1 MANRHT
7 ANRVFRKT
15 FGKFEERIKIP
26 HLIEMQTRSFD
37 EFLQRYTAPEG
48 RKRHGLEAELQS
60 IFPLIS
66 HNRAVRM
73 DYKGYR
79 IDDPPFS
86 VEECQ
91 VRDMTYGAPLWLNL
105 RLEIYDRDHT
115 QARAKVVEVREQD
128 VYLGDMP
135 LMTEGGAFII
145 NGTDRVVV
153 SQLHRSPGVIF
164 EHDKGK
170 SHSSG
175 KQLFSTRVIPAR
187 GSWLDMEFDIKDCI
201 FTRIDRHRKFPVTVL
216 LYAMKMS
223 TEEII
228 AAFYDPLRIE
238 YSPRKDSYFLS
249 NSPNSLLDQILT
261 FDVVHKGKA
270 IIESGR
276 RITKGHINKLASL
289 RISKLPVPTEWLN
302 EQRFYKTLDKGD
314 GFAYAQC
321 NDLASEEVRAEL
333 IANKINKFQVLFT
346 NNLDRGPYISQTLTI
361 SPVDSEIAALVEL
374 YRIMR
379 PGEPPTTDF
388 MNELFRNLFFN
399 IDRYDLSA
407 VGRMKFNKRL
417 GLDSEGNTLSR
428 DDIIAVLRTLIKI
441 RDGSEKVDDIDHL
454 KNRRVRSVGE
464 IFRDPVRTGLYR
476 IATVVRDR
484 LSSPEIDRFS
494 PQDLINSRPVTSA
507 IKEFFNSNQLSQFM
521 DQNNPLSEI
530 THKRRISAIGP
541 GGLTRDRAGFEV
553 RDVHPSHYGRVCP
566 IESPEGQ
573 NIGLINSLA
582 VYARTNS
589 FGFLET
595 PYRRV
600 VDGVV
605 SNEVRYLSALEEG
618 QYHIAQANTEV
629 DAKGRIVNDYS
640 VARHENE
647 FLSAHRDKIDYI
659 DISPAQI
666 VSVAAALIPFL
677 EHDDA
682 NRALMG
688 SNMQRQAVPLVRNE
702 LPLVGTGYEKL
713 VATDSGAAVIARRAG
728 VVEGADANRVTVK
741 CSSADASGQ
750 QVDIYNI
757 QRYKRT
763 NQNTCVNSRTLARPG
778 DRVEKGEVLADGM
791 ATDRGELAL
800 GQNVLV
806 GFMSWDGYNFE
817 DSILVSE
824 RVVSEDRFTSIHIEE
839 LTCTARDTTLG
850 PEEITADIPN
860 VGDSALTM
868 LDESGIVRVGSEVKS
883 GDILVGMVTPK
894 GETSLSSEEKLLYSI
909 FGTKAS
915 NIKNSSLRVPSGM
928 QGTVIDVKV
937 FVRGGE
943 ELDERTRE
951 IKSQEIQRVQG
962 SLVEE
967 FNILRSDLAHRC
979 RRALIGQVTR
989 KARAKQVKANTTI
1002 TAEILDGMKEEQW
1015 FKLEVKDIAAAEKV
1029 KALAKQ
1035 FTKIEERHK
1044 KGLDKAGER
1053 VTMGDNLQPNV
1064 LRIVKVS
1071 LAVKRRLQAGDKM
1084 AGRHGNK
1091 GVISNIVPVEDMPYL
1106 EDGTPIDII
1115 LNPLG
1120 VPSRMNVGQVLENHL
1135 GWASKGLGKR
1145 IGQIID
1151 SKAGIGELRDY
1162 VGKVYAA
1169 GAERGSGG
1177 SEELLDL
1184 PDKAFVESCGRL
1196 RDGVPM
1202 QSPVFDG
1209 ATEDEIKQLLSLA
1222 GLDASGK
1229 SWLYDGR
1236 SGERFDH
1243 QVAVGYMY
1251 MLKLNHLVDDK
1262 MHARSTGS
1270 YSLVTQQPLG
1280 GKAQFGGQR
1289 FGEMEVWALEAYGA
1303 AYTLQEMLTV
1313 KSDDVGGRN
1322 RIFRNIINSNYSAQP
1337 KVPESFNVL
1346 VKELR
1351 SLCINITTHKNEP
1364 EGGEDEDDEEGASS
1378 EEGAS
1383 AETAAPAS

>member
-1 MANRHT
+1 MPQKSMANK
-7 ANRVFRKT
+7 VFRKK
-15 FGKFEERIKIP
+15 FGKFEEMIKIP
-26 HLIEMQTRSFD
+26 HLLEMQIQSFD
-37 EFLQRYTAPEG
+37 QFLQRDSLPDQRENI
-48 RKRHGLEAELQS
+48 GLEAELRS
-60 IFPLIS
+60 VFPLVS

-73 DYKGYR
+73 VYLGYR
-79 IDDPPFS
+79 FEEAPFS

-91 VRDMTYGAPLWLNL
+91 IRNMIYGAPLRLNL

-115 QARAKVVEVREQD
+115 QPRAKIVEMREQE

-135 LMTEGGAFII
+135 LMTSDGVFVI

-170 SHSSG
+170 GHSSG
-175 KQLFSTRVIPAR
+175 RLMFSSRIIPAR
-187 GSWLDMEFDIKDCI
+187 GSWIDMEFDIKDCI
-201 FTRIDRHRKFPVTVL
+201 YTRIDRHRKLPVTVL

-223 TEEII
+223 TEDII
-228 AAFYDPLRIE
+228 EAFYEPLNIE
-238 YSPRKDSYFLS
+238 YLPKKKEYVLRNTLDSLV
-249 NSPNSLLDQILT
+249 NEVLT
-261 FDVVHKGKA
+261 FDIIHNGKT
-270 IIESGR
+270 IVENGR
-276 RITKGHINKLASL
+276 RITPAHIETLKKL
-289 RISKLPVPTEWLN
+289 KLSRLSVPVEWLN
-302 EQRFYKTLDKGD
+302 TQRLFKDIAKDENFML
-314 GFAYAQC
+314 AHCNAQ
-321 NDLASEEVRAEL
+321 ATEEVRQTL
-333 IANKINKFQVLFT
+333 IENGVVKFSVLFT
-346 NNLDRGPYISQTLTI
+346 NNLNRGPYISQTLTI
-361 SPVDSEIAALVEL
+361 SPVDSEIPALVEF

-379 PGEPPTTDF
+379 PGEPPTHDF
-388 MNELFRNLFFN
+388 MNKLFHDLFSN
-399 IDRYDLSA
+399 PDRYDLSA

-417 GLDSEGNTLSR
+417 GLDREGRTLSR

-441 RDGSEKVDDIDHL
+441 KDGNEKIDDIDHL

-464 IFRDPVRTGLYR
+464 IFRDPIRTGLYR

-484 LSSPEIDRFS
+484 LSSPDIDKFS
-494 PQDLINSRPVTSA
+494 PQDLINSRPVSSA

-582 VYARTNS
+582 VYARANS
-589 FGFLET
+589 YGFLET

-600 VDGVV
+600 KDGAVTDEV
-605 SNEVRYLSALEEG
+605 SYLSALEEG
-618 QYHIAQANTEV
+618 QYYIAQANTEV
-629 DAKGRIVNDYS
+629 DDDGHIVKDFS
-640 VARHENE
+640 VARFENE
-647 FLSAHRDKIDYI
+647 FVSAHRDKIEYM

-688 SNMQRQAVPLVRNE
+688 SNMQRQAVPLIRNE
-702 LPLVGTGYEKL
+702 MPLVGTGFEKL
-713 VATDSGAAVIARRAG
+713 VATDSGAAAIAKRAG
-728 VVEGADANRVTVK
+728 VVE
-741 CSSADASGQ
+741 SADASSIVIKSQGADEGG
-750 QVDIYNI
+750 QVDIYSLV
-757 QRYKRT
+757 RYKRT
-763 NQNTCVNSRTLARPG
+763 NQNTCLNSRTLVKPG
-778 DRVEKGEVLADGM
+778 DKVEKGEVLADGM

-860 VGDSALTM
+860 VTESALRM
-868 LDESGIVRVGSEVKS
+868 LDASGIVQVGSEVKS
-883 GDILVGMVTPK
+883 GDILVGMITPK
-894 GETSLSSEEKLLYSI
+894 GETSLSSEEKLLFSI
-909 FGTKAS
+909 FGAKAS
-915 NIKNSSLRVPSGM
+915 NVKNSSLRVPSGM

-943 ELDERTRE
+943 KLDDRTKDIKNRE
-951 IKSQEIQRVQG
+951 IGRVESALRKEYDIQREDLLQRV
-962 SLVEE
+962 SKVLV
-967 FNILRSDLAHRC
+967 
-979 RRALIGQVTR
+979 GQITR
-989 KARAKQVKANTTI
+989 KARAKKLSANTKI
-1002 TAEILDGMKEEQW
+1002 TPEVLEALGEDQW
-1015 FKLEVKDIAAAEKV
+1015 LKLEVKDIKAAARIKD
-1029 KALAKQ
+1029 LDKQ
-1035 FTKIEERHK
+1035 HARLEERLK
-1044 KGLDKAGER
+1044 KGLTKAEER
-1053 VTMGDNLQPNV
+1053 VSMGDNLQPNV

-1091 GVISNIVPVEDMPYL
+1091 GVISNIVPVEDMPHL
-1106 EDGTPIDII
+1106 EDGTPLDVI

-1120 VPSRMNVGQVLENHL
+1120 VPSRMNVGQLLEIHL
-1135 GWASKGLGKR
+1135 GWASKGLGKQ
-1145 IGQIID
+1145 IGTLIDQMDKKSKTDELHKFVSQI
-1151 SKAGIGELRDY
+1151 Y
-1162 VGKVYAA
+1162 
-1169 GAERGSGG
+1169 GSGETDNSG
-1177 SEELLDL
+1177 ILF
-1184 PDKAFVESCGRL
+1184 DKDGGAGEHFVTNCSTL
-1196 RDGVPM
+1196 RRGVPM
-1202 QSPVFDG
+1202 MSPVFDG
-1209 ATEDEIKQLLSLA
+1209 ASEDEIKQLLRLA
-1222 GLDASGK
+1222 GLDESGK

-1236 SGERFDH
+1236 NGERFD
-1243 QVAVGYMY
+1243 QKVAVGYMY

-1303 AYTLQEMLTV
+1303 AHALQEMLTV

-1322 RIFRNIINSNYSAQP
+1322 RIFKNIINSNFSAQP

-1346 VKELR
+1346 IKELR
-1351 SLCINITTHKNEP
+1351 SLCINITTHKDKP
-1364 EGGEDEDDEEGASS
+1364 EVAELPSPTPPAPPAEE
-1378 EEGAS
+1378 
-1383 AETAAPAS
+1383 